1 MSSPIR
7 VALNLV
13 YLTPGETGGMEVY
26 ARELLPRLAA
36 LPGVEPVAIVNEV
49 AATHADAPW
58 RTAMEHVVAPVDAR
72 DRKQWVWGEQRH
84 VPRLATAAGAD
95 LVHSLASTG
104 PGRLAGGPP
113 RVTTVHDL
121 HYAVAPEAH
130 FGLRGLGMRI
140 LVPAAIHASRR
151 VIAISQATKDDVARI
166 VGTAPERID
175 VVSQAAT
182 PPGEAGAVPQ
192 AASPPGSAGAASLE
206 ASPSGGAGGDP
217 GAAPSAGGITPTP
230 EADLRRALGLG
241 DRPVLLSVS
250 AKRPHKNVEGLIDAL
265 AAILPERRPL
275 LVVPGYPTEHD
286 PVLRRRAV
294 ARNVADDLRL
304 PGWLPTADVEGLWRI
319 AAAHIFPSFYEGFGL
334 PVLEA
339 LQRGVPS
346 ACSDR
351 ASMPEVAGDAA
362 LLFDPS
368 DVSQITATIERLLG
382 DEALRAD
389 LVVRGTAQA
398 ARFSWERCA
407 EQTAQVYARALEA

>member
-1 MSSPIR
+1 MSLR

-13 YLTPGETGGMEVY
+13 YLVPGETGGMEVY

-36 LPGVEPVAIVNEV
+36 LDGVEPVAIVSSV
-49 AATHADAPW
+49 AADDLQAPW
-58 RTAMEHVVAPVDAR
+58 RTAMDHVVAPVDAR

-84 VPRLATAAGAD
+84 VPRLATDMGAD

-130 FGLRGLGMRI
+130 FGLRGLGMRV
-140 LVPAAIHASRR
+140 LVPAAIRASRR
-151 VIAISQATKDDVARI
+151 VIAISQATKDDVVRI
-166 VGTAPERID
+166 VGTPTERID
-175 VVSQAAT
+175 VVAEAAT
-182 PPGEAGAVPQ
+182 PPEGV
-192 AASPPGSAGAASLE
+192 
-206 ASPSGGAGGDP
+206 
-217 GAAPSAGGITPTP
+217 TPTP
-230 EADLRRALGLG
+230 EPELRRRLGLG
-241 DRPVLLSVS
+241 DRPVLLSMS

-265 AAILPERRPL
+265 AALPPERRPL
-275 LVVPGYPTEHD
+275 LVVPGYATEHD
-286 PVLRRRAV
+286 AVLLRRAV
-294 ARNVADDLRL
+294 ARNVADDVRF
-304 PGWLPTADVEGLWRI
+304 PGWLPTADVEGLWAV
-319 AAAHIFPSFYEGFGL
+319 AAAHVFPSFYEGFGL

-362 LLFDPS
+362 LLFDPT
-368 DVSQITATIERLLG
+368 DPVAIGAAIERVLG
-382 DEALRAD
+382 DRELRD
-389 LVVRGTAQA
+389 GLIERGAAQA

-407 EQTAQVYARALEA
+407 RETAEVYARALGGG

>member
-1 MSSPIR
+1 MTIR

-26 ARELLPRLAA
+26 ARELLPRLAEIE
-36 LPGVEPVAIVNEV
+36 GIDPVAIVNTV
-49 AATHADAPW
+49 AAQDETAPW
-58 RTAMEHVVAPVDAR
+58 NTVVASVVAPVDAR
-72 DRKQWVWGEQRH
+72 DRRQWVWGEQRH
-84 VPRLATAAGAD
+84 VPRLATEIGAD

-130 FGLRGLGMRI
+130 FGLRGLGMRV
-140 LVPAAIHASRR
+140 LVPAAVRASRR
-151 VIAISQATKDDVARI
+151 VIADSHATKADVVTHI
-166 VGTAPERID
+166 GTPADRID
-175 VVSQAAT
+175 VVHLATT
-182 PPGEAGAVPQ
+182 PPR
-192 AASPPGSAGAASLE
+192 SGAA
-206 ASPSGGAGGDP
+206 
-217 GAAPSAGGITPTP
+217 TP
-230 EADLRRALGLG
+230 EADLRRRLGLG
-241 DRPVLLSVS
+241 DRRVLLSMA

-265 AAILPERRPL
+265 AAIPPDRRPL

-286 PVLRRRAV
+286 AVLRHRAV
-294 ARNVADDLRL
+294 ARNVADDLLL
-304 PGWLPTADVEGLWRI
+304 PGWLSTADVEGLW
-319 AAAHIFPSFYEGFGL
+319 ALCVAHVFPSFYEGFGL

-362 LLFDPS
+362 LLFDPG
-368 DVSQITATIERLLG
+368 DGAAVRTAIERLLTE
-382 DEALRAD
+382 DALRAD
-389 LVVRGTAQA
+389 LRERGPAQA

-407 EQTAQVYARALEA
+407 RETARTYAQALAG